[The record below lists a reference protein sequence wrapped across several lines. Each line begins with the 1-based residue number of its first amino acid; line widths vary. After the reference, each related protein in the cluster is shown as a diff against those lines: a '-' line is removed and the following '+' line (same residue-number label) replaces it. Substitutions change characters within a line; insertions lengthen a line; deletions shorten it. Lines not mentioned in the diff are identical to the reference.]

1 MSRAKGKRWPDLISS
16 CVKCSSHK
24 DKVAYSRRGLCVS
37 CEKVERRAGRVKSWP
52 KIGRDKEK
60 HSTAATRYTKDNYWR
75 RKRARVIYTVVSS
88 IGITEASERLGVDRE
103 EIRNWM
109 NGANIPEDFIERVTD
124 LKDKIT
130 TLTTQANSNLRE
142 EELFKSRGS
151 HIRIFDGKIF
161 E

>member
-1 MSRAKGKRWPDLISS
+1 
-16 CVKCSSHK
+16 
-24 DKVAYSRRGLCVS
+24 
-37 CEKVERRAGRVKSWP
+37 
-52 KIGRDKEK
+52 
-60 HSTAATRYTKDNYWR
+60 
-75 RKRARVIYTVVSS
+75 VVSS